1 MAKVKGEHDPVV
13 IAAARRTPIGAFQGA
28 LSALPATRL
37 GAVAVEAVLA
47 GGVAPDEVII
57 GNVLGA
63 GLGQN
68 PARQAAL
75 GAGVDDSV
83 PCTTI
88 SKVCGSGMKA
98 VTTAHDAI
106 VAGSAT
112 VVVAG
117 GMESMS
123 NAPYLIPKARKGLRI
138 GHAELKDHMFT
149 DGLEDAYEGRLMGHY
164 ADGLAEAGQFTRAEQ
179 DDYALAS
186 LERARAAAGS
196 GAFAA
201 ELVATDLLAADEQ
214 PLRARPEKI
223 RELRPAFRA
232 DGTIT
237 AANAS
242 SISDGA
248 AALMLMPL
256 SEAERRGLQP
266 LGKIVGHAGAALR
279 PSDFAIA
286 PVSAIERLLAR
297 TGWET
302 KDVDLFEIN
311 EAFAVVV
318 LHAQRALR
326 LPPERV
332 NVHGGACALGHPI
345 GASGA
350 RIIVTLLHAMRL
362 RGARRGVASL
372 CIGGGEAMAVAIE
385 RI

>member
-123 NAPYLIPKARKGLRI
+123 NAPYLIPKARKDLRI

-223 RELRPAFRA
+223 RELRPAFRP